1 MSFPFRRGLRPLLAT
16 LLATLLAVTAAP
28 IGAQP
33 PGATVESLLEHA
45 RGANPDFVFMQRE
58 ADAAAARVAPAGNL
72 PDPVLALE
80 WRDITRD
87 GESGPNL
94 LPARVGSMKYTVRQM
109 LPWPGKRDL
118 ARASAEASA
127 SQSNQAVRAMWNEL
141 AMKLKVVHARR
152 FELARRTEIVNEID
166 GLLGQLESIS
176 RARYSG
182 GLAAQADAVRALSER
197 TMLRGEL
204 ISLAAQLRTADA
216 QVNALLARAPDAPLA
231 APTALR
237 APAGEPQFASLAT
250 RLRDRNADLAVDSA
264 RLSAAERSREA
275 TYRNRYP
282 DFAVGISP
290 IQKGN
295 RLADWEVMFEVTIPL
310 QQGTR
315 RAQEREA
322 EAMVAAAA
330 ARREATVQRALGELG
345 TALAQLTGAREMA
358 RLTESSLLPQA
369 RVNLQ
374 SALAAYE
381 NGKVDFAALLEAE
394 RQVRQQRLALLAA
407 QVEAQ
412 MRLAEIERLIG
423 EEL

>member
-1 MSFPFRRGLRPLLAT
+1 MSFPFHRGLRPLLVACF
-16 LLATLLAVTAAP
+16 VTVAAP
-28 IGAQP
+28 AAAQP

-45 RGANPDFVFMQRE
+45 RAANPEFVFMQRE

-72 PDPVLALE
+72 PDPVVAVE

-87 GESGPNL
+87 GESSPNL

-109 LPWPGKRDL
+109 FPWPGKRDL
-118 ARASAEASA
+118 ARAAAEASA
-127 SQSNQAVRAMWNEL
+127 TQSSQAVRVMWNEL
-141 AMKLKVVHARR
+141 AMKLKVAHARR
-152 FELARRTEIVNEID
+152 YELARRTEIVSEID
-166 GLLGQLESIS
+166 ALLGQLESIS
-176 RARYSG
+176 RARYAG

-204 ISLAAQLRTADA
+204 IALAAQTRTADA

-237 APAGEPQFASLAT
+237 EPAVEPQFARLAP
-250 RLRDRNADLAVDSA
+250 RLQERNADLAVDSA
-264 RLSAAERSREA
+264 RLAAAERSREA

-282 DFAVGISP
+282 DFAIGVSP

-295 RLADWEVMFEVTIPL
+295 RLADWELMFEITIPL

-315 RAQEREA
+315 RAQEQEA

-345 TALAQLTGAREMA
+345 TALAQLAGAREMA

-381 NGKVDFAALLEAE
+381 SGKVDFAALLEAE

-423 EEL
+423 EDL